1 MRKDS
6 DHRLGI
12 NAMTSSVPAALAQ
25 AWTLGHTVS
34 PPPPIAPPQPRHP
47 SSPPDLTWGSLFSSF
62 IRGLF
67 KQLFLAAISFPALT
81 GAALWTAITWGGG
94 SPARQRGWSMSHLRA
109 FPLIQEREKTRLLCP
124 QPWDP
129 YRWSSRVLSWSVAP
143 EGNESAQKVCGVHQ
157 GIEGTGPCKNGN
169 GPFLSLTV
177 VTHPHQAWGRVESG
191 TLRPFSRQGN

>member
-47 SSPPDLTWGSLFSSF
+47 SSQPDLTWGSLFSSF

-67 KQLFLAAISFPALT
+67 KQLFLAAISFLALT

-109 FPLIQEREKTRLLCP
+109 FPLIQEREKTHLLCRNVCP
-124 QPWDP
+124 NPGTP
-129 YRWSSRVLSWSVAP
+129 TGGAPGSCPGRWP
-143 EGNESAQKVCGVHQ
+143 QKVMKV
-157 GIEGTGPCKNGN
+157 PRK
-169 GPFLSLTV
+169 F
-177 VTHPHQAWGRVESG
+177 VEF
-191 TLRPFSRQGN
+191 TRALREQDPARMGMVLF